1 MKCLIIAAGK
11 GSRLQHKGS
20 PKPLVKLL
28 GLSLIERVIHSCR
41 QAGADDFF
49 VVVGNQADRLVPFLK
64 KLSEKLS
71 IPITPIY
78 NDKWDKYENG
88 YSVFVAKDYIN
99 EPFILSM
106 SDHIAEPKIIEKL
119 INCAKEDESTVL
131 TLAVDTRL
139 DNPYIDFDD
148 VTKVKLNGE
157 FIDDIGKKLNQFDG
171 YDTGLFYLKPDIFDA
186 LKEAIESGDSSLS
199 AAVRLLGKSKKAKT
213 CLIEEGFWIDVD
225 TEEAYKKCESF
236 LIKSLKKKTDG
247 PISYYLNRPIST
259 FITRLLINTN
269 ITPNQITIFSFLL
282 SLFGS
287 YLVSM
292 GSYLWLAIG
301 GFIVQF
307 SSIID
312 GCDGEIARLKFLS
325 TDYGAWLDRSLDR
338 YSDGFLIMGLTIN
351 LFKNNPSVLSIVVGF
366 LALIGS
372 FMVSYTAIRYDEVI
386 KRKERRTFRI
396 GRDLRIF
403 IIFLGSLLNQLFLTL
418 TLIAVIMNLESVR
431 RIVIKY

>member
-41 QAGADDFF
+41 QAGVDDFF
-49 VVVGNQADRLVPFLK
+49 VVVGNQADKLVPFLK
-64 KLSEKLS
+64 KLSEKLNV
-71 IPITPIY
+71 PITPIY

-99 EPFILSM
+99 EPFLLSM
-106 SDHIAEPKIIEKL
+106 SDHIVEADIVKRL
-119 INCAKEDESTVL
+119 INCAKKYEDAVL
-131 TLAVDTRL
+131 SLAVDTRL

-157 FIDDIGKKLNQFDG
+157 SITDIGKKLSQFDG
-171 YDTGLFYLKPDIFDA
+171 YDTGLFYLKPDVFDA
-186 LKEAIESGDSSLS
+186 LKEAIDSGDSSLS
-199 AAVRLLGKSKKAKT
+199 AAVKLLGKQKKAKA
-213 CLIEEGFWIDVD
+213 CLIEDGFWIDVD
-225 TEEAYKKCESF
+225 TEEAYKKCESY
-236 LIKSLKKKTDG
+236 LLKSLKKKTDG

-259 FITRLLINTN
+259 FITRLLVNTN

-282 SLFGS
+282 SIFGS
-287 YLVSM
+287 YLISI
-292 GSYLWLAIG
+292 GSYLWLVIG
-301 GFIVQF
+301 GFVVQL

-325 TDYGAWLDRSLDR
+325 SDYGAWLDRSLDR
-338 YSDGFLIMGLTIN
+338 YSDGFLIMGLTLY
-351 LFKNNPSVLSIVVGF
+351 LFKNDHSILNIIVGF

-372 FMVSYTAIRYDEVI
+372 FMVSYTAIKYDEMLK
-386 KRKERRTFRI
+386 KREKRTFRI